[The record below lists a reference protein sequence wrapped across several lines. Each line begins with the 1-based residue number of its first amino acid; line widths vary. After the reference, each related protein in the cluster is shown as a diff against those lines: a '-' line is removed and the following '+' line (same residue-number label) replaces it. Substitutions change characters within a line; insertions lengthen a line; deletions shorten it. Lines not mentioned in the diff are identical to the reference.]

1 MSDLVLYPPAK
12 INLSLRVLGKR
23 EDGFH
28 ELDTLM
34 LPVGLTD
41 ELHFTQADTFGFSC
55 DEPGVPVDENNLVVK
70 AVRIFERETGLE
82 VRHHIHLLKNIP
94 HGAGLGGGS
103 SDAAFTLKGLNTL
116 YQTDL
121 DCSQLAAL
129 GSELGS
135 DVPFFL
141 YETLCRCTGRGEI
154 VQPENKS
161 FQAPVLLLKPPFS
174 VSTPDA
180 YRRWKG
186 SRELENV
193 RYSAQEWRGC
203 YAVNDLE
210 RPVFEKYI
218 FLSTLKMCL
227 LGEKGVEVVLMSG
240 SGSTL
245 FVLCH
250 SSESSEKIA
259 RNAKKTFPDLWIW
272 SGVTH

>member
-1 MSDLVLYPPAK
+1 MPDLVLYPPAK

-41 ELHFTQADTFGFSC
+41 ELHFTQAETFRFSC
-55 DEPGVPVDENNLVVK
+55 DEPGIPVDENNLVVK
-70 AVRIFERETGLE
+70 AVGIFERETGVE

-103 SDAAFTLKGLNTL
+103 SDAAFTLKGLNTI
-116 YQTDL
+116 YQTGL

-141 YETLCRCTGRGEI
+141 YETLCRCTGRGEL

-161 FQAPVLLLKPPFS
+161 FQAPILLFKPSFS

-180 YRRWKG
+180 YKRWKG

-193 RYSAQEWRGC
+193 RYSAQKWRGFH
-203 YAVNDLE
+203 VINELE

-250 SSESSEKIA
+250 SSQSCEIIA
-259 RNAKKTFPDLWIW
+259 QNVKKTFPDLWIW
-272 SGVTH
+272 AGVTH